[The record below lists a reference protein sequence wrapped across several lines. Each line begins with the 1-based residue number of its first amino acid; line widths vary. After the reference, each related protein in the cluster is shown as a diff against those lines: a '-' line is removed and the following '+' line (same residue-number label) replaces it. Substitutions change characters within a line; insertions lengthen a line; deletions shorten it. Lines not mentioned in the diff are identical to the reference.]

1 LNKLN
6 IPPQG
11 IKIAQNAI
19 VKYNFWKNLI
29 VLPLDES
36 ETVIDRLQV

>member
-11 IKIAQNAI
+11 IKI
-19 VKYNFWKNLI
+19 
-29 VLPLDES
+29 S
-36 ETVIDRLQV
+36 LQKIL